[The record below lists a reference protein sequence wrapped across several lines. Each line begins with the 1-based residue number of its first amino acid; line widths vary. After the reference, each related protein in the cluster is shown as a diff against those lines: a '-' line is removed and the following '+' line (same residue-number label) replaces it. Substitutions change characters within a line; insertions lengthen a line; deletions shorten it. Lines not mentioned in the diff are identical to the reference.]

1 MQNLQHPYEEIFGEI
16 KILLA
21 ELSNSN
27 SYENLLTKE
36 NQLNQ
41 LYQKFSFL
49 KISNEFGLLSIKNE
63 SIEEA
68 ENQETNLDSNLI
80 SVEDFDNQS
89 KVAEIIVAETEI
101 HDIFDDVPE
110 VEEVYSFKEID
121 EREHSQENVVS
132 EVSDFAE
139 IESNENEIDEEFQPG
154 KNQLSENEY
163 VEEVS
168 SFSEIDPQEN
178 ELVEEVS
185 NFAELDSDENII
197 EEEILSQEN
206 QVLENEPV
214 SEVPSFTEIDSQVH
228 SEENRVQDENESAE
242 NEFVAEIEENLL
254 QDSSQ
259 KLEPMQD
266 SQFSFAMDREEI
278 QGPKEDDYE
287 ARLAEKEA
295 KLKEL
300 EEKRRQIVEFSREN
314 ATAHEKPKEQ
324 YQAQQEDPQDKKF
337 KLANIKGLKIAKS
350 LFDDDHLE
358 DLEHHQPKQDSGSL
372 LKNNVPTDYMEAP
385 KPKPEFKLD
394 LNDRIAFSQHLFDGS
409 QSELNQV
416 VTALN
421 SFTSLDKAQEFLS
434 DIYYERDWKKVDS
447 YAQRLWT
454 LVENRFL

>member
-21 ELSNSN
+21 ELSNSD

-49 KISNEFGLLSIKNE
+49 KISNKFGLSLITNE
-63 SIEEA
+63 ALEVT

-80 SVEDFDNQS
+80 SVEEFEDEN
-89 KVAEIIVAETEI
+89 KVAEIIVAETEV

-110 VEEVYSFKEID
+110 VEEVHSFKEID
-121 EREHSQENVVS
+121 EQEHSQENAVE
-132 EVSDFAE
+132 EVSNFAE
-139 IESNENEIDEEFQPG
+139 IESQENEVEEEFE
-154 KNQLSENEY
+154 SEEILVLEDES

-168 SFSEIDPQEN
+168 SFAEIDSEEN

-185 NFAELDSDENII
+185 NFAEIDSDEKQI
-197 EEEILSQEN
+197 EEEIKAEDSKF
-206 QVLENEPV
+206 LENESV
-214 SEVPSFTEIDSQVH
+214 SNFNEINSKEIN
-228 SEENRVQDENESAE
+228 SEENKVEEQIEE
-242 NEFVAEIEENLL
+242 NEFVSEIEDNLL

-266 SQFSFAMDREEI
+266 SQFSFAMNREEV
-278 QGPKEDDYE
+278 QAPKEENYE
-287 ARLAEKEA
+287 ERLAEKEA

-300 EEKRRQIVEFSREN
+300 EENRRKIVELSKN
-314 ATAHEKPKEQ
+314 PVPQEKPRQDYETQ
-324 YQAQQEDPQDKKF
+324 DEHPDKKF
-337 KLANIKGLKIAKS
+337 KLANIKGLKVAKS

-358 DLEHHQPKQDSGSL
+358 DMEQHQPKQESGSL

>member
-16 KILLA
+16 QILLA
-21 ELSNSN
+21 ELSNSD
-27 SYENLLTKE
+27 SIENLVTKE

-41 LYQKFSFL
+41 IYQKFSFL
-49 KISNEFGLLSIKNE
+49 KISNDFGFSSTADEALEIIDNE
-63 SIEEA
+63 
-68 ENQETNLDSNLI
+68 ETNLDSDMI
-80 SVEDFDNQS
+80 SIEEFDNES
-89 KVAEIIVAETEI
+89 KVAEIIVDETEI
-101 HDIFDDVPE
+101 HDIFDEVPE
-110 VEEVYSFKEID
+110 VEEVHSFKEID
-121 EREHSQENVVS
+121 ENEHYDEDLNQEANGIAEIASQENVVEEKFQS
-132 EVSDFAE
+132 EE
-139 IESNENEIDEEFQPG
+139 ISVLEDDS
-154 KNQLSENEY
+154 
-163 VEEVS
+163 VEEIS
-168 SFSEIDPQEN
+168 GFSDIDSEEK

-185 NFAELDSDENII
+185 NFAEIDSDDNQI
-197 EEEILSQEN
+197 EEEINSQET
-206 QVLENEPV
+206 QIPETESINEV
-214 SEVPSFTEIDSQVH
+214 SSLTEIDSEENEVKEKFD
-228 SEENRVQDENESAE
+228 SEED
-242 NEFVAEIEENLL
+242 EFVSEIQDNLL

-266 SQFSFAMDREEI
+266 SQFSFAMNREDV
-278 QGPKEDDYE
+278 QAPKEDDYKE
-287 ARLAEKEA
+287 KLAEKEA

-300 EEKRRQIVEFSREN
+300 EENRRKIVELSREN
-314 ATAHEKPKEQ
+314 NNFEKPKQDYETLNDEQ
-324 YQAQQEDPQDKKF
+324 HDKKF
-337 KLANIKGLKIAKS
+337 KLASIKGLKIAKS

-358 DLEHHQPKQDSGSL
+358 ELEQHQPKQESGSL

-416 VTALN
+416 VTVLN

>member
-16 KILLA
+16 KILLS

-27 SYENLLTKE
+27 SYEGLLAKE

-49 KISNEFGLLSIKNE
+49 KISNEFGFSLTTSEVLE
-63 SIEEA
+63 VT

-80 SVEDFDNQS
+80 SVEEFEDEN
-89 KVAEIIVAETEI
+89 KVAEIIVAETEV

-110 VEEVYSFKEID
+110 VEEVHSFKEID
-121 EREHSQENVVS
+121 EQEHSQENVIE
-132 EVSDFAE
+132 EVSSFAE
-139 IESNENEIDEEFQPG
+139 IESQENEVEEEFQ
-154 KNQLSENEY
+154 SEEIS
-163 VEEVS
+163 VLEDESVKEVS
-168 SFSEIDPQEN
+168 SFSKIDSEEN
-178 ELVEEVS
+178 ESVEEVS
-185 NFAELDSDENII
+185 NFAEIDSEEEEI
-197 EEEILSQEN
+197 EEEIQAEESQF
-206 QVLENEPV
+206 VENESV
-214 SEVPSFTEIDSQVH
+214 SNFNEIN
-228 SEENRVQDENESAE
+228 SEENKVEEKVEE
-242 NEFVAEIEENLL
+242 NEFVSEIEENLL

-266 SQFSFAMDREEI
+266 SQFSFAMNREEI
-278 QGPKEDDYE
+278 QAPKEDDYQE
-287 ARLAEKEA
+287 RLAEKEA

-300 EEKRRQIVEFSREN
+300 EENRRKIVELSKN
-314 ATAHEKPKEQ
+314 TVPQEKPRQDYE
-324 YQAQQEDPQDKKF
+324 AQDEHPDKKF
-337 KLANIKGLKIAKS
+337 KLANIKGLKVAKS

-358 DLEHHQPKQDSGSL
+358 EVQQHQPKQESGSL

-416 VTALN
+416 VTVLN

>member
-1 MQNLQHPYEEIFGEI
+1 MQNLLHPYEEIFGEI
-16 KILLA
+16 KNLLA

-41 LYQKFSFL
+41 IYQKFSFL
-49 KISNEFGLLSIKNE
+49 KISNEFGFSSTSNE
-63 SIEEA
+63 ALEVI
-68 ENQETNLDSNLI
+68 ENQETNLDSDLI
-80 SVEDFDNQS
+80 SVEEFEDEN
-89 KVAEIIVAETEI
+89 KVAEIIVAETEV

-110 VEEVYSFKEID
+110 VEEVHSFKEID
-121 EREHSQENVVS
+121 EQEHYHENVVE
-132 EVSDFAE
+132 EVSNFAE
-139 IESNENEIDEEFQPG
+139 IESEVNQVQEEFE
-154 KNQLSENEY
+154 SEQSQVLEDEST
-163 VEEVS
+163 EEVS
-168 SFSEIDPQEN
+168 SFSEIDSEEN

-185 NFAELDSDENII
+185 NFAEIDSNEVQVD
-197 EEEILSQEN
+197 EEIHSQEN
-206 QVLENEPV
+206 AENETVTEV
-214 SEVPSFTEIDSQVH
+214 SGLAETDSDNKVEEKIETE
-228 SEENRVQDENESAE
+228 E
-242 NEFVAEIEENLL
+242 NEFVSEIEENLL

-266 SQFSFAMDREEI
+266 SQFSFAMNREEV
-278 QGPKEDDYE
+278 QAPKEDDYQE
-287 ARLAEKEA
+287 RLAEKEA

-300 EEKRRQIVEFSREN
+300 EENRRKIVELSKN
-314 ATAHEKPKEQ
+314 TVPQEKPRQDYE
-324 YQAQQEDPQDKKF
+324 AQDEHPDKKF
-337 KLANIKGLKIAKS
+337 KLANIKGLKVAKS

-358 DLEHHQPKQDSGSL
+358 EVQQHQPKQESGSL

-416 VTALN
+416 VAVLN
-421 SFTSLDKAQEFLS
+421 SFNSLDKAQEFLS

>member
-1 MQNLQHPYEEIFGEI
+1 MQNLQHPYKEIFGEI

-21 ELSNSN
+21 ELSNSD
-27 SYENLLTKE
+27 SVENLLTKE
-36 NQLNQ
+36 NHLNQ
-41 LYQKFSFL
+41 LYQKFSYL
-49 KISNEFGLLSIKNE
+49 KISNEFGYSSTINE
-63 SIEEA
+63 SLEVI
-68 ENQETNLDSNLI
+68 ENQEINIDSSLI
-80 SVEDFDNQS
+80 SVEEFNDEN
-89 KVAEIIVAETEI
+89 KMAEIIVAETEV

-110 VEEVYSFKEID
+110 VEEVHSFKEID
-121 EREHSQENVVS
+121 EQEHSKENEID
-132 EVSDFAE
+132 EVFNFAE
-139 IESNENEIDEEFQPG
+139 IESKENEVEEEIPTEEISVLEDE
-154 KNQLSENEY
+154 S

-168 SFSEIDPQEN
+168 SFSEIDSDKN

-185 NFAELDSDENII
+185 NFAEIDSDENQTEDDIKS
-197 EEEILSQEN
+197 EESQIVAGESVN
-206 QVLENEPV
+206 DV
-214 SEVPSFTEIDSQVH
+214 SNSAEID
-228 SEENRVQDENESAE
+228 SEENRVEEEIGTEE
-242 NEFVAEIEENLL
+242 NEFVSEIEENLL

-266 SQFSFAMDREEI
+266 SQFSFAMDREEV
-278 QGPKEDDYE
+278 QGPREDNYE

-314 ATAHEKPKEQ
+314 VTPVEKPKGNYESQ
-324 YQAQQEDPQDKKF
+324 NEDPHDKKF

-358 DLEHHQPKQDSGSL
+358 DMEQHQPKQESGSL

-416 VTALN
+416 VAVLN
-421 SFTSLDKAQEFLS
+421 SFTSLEKAQEFLS
-434 DIYYERDWKKVDS
+434 DIYYEKDWKKVDN

>member
-21 ELSNSN
+21 ELSNSD

-41 LYQKFSFL
+41 LYQKFSYL
-49 KISNEFGLLSIKNE
+49 KISNEFGFSPTTNE
-63 SIEEA
+63 ALEVT

-80 SVEDFDNQS
+80 SVEEFDDEN
-89 KVAEIIVAETEI
+89 KVAEIIVAETEV

-110 VEEVYSFKEID
+110 VEEVHSFKEID
-121 EREHSQENVVS
+121 EQEHSQENVID
-132 EVSDFAE
+132 EVSNFAE
-139 IESNENEIDEEFQPG
+139 IDSQENEVEEEFQ
-154 KNQLSENEY
+154 SEEISVLEDKS

-168 SFSEIDPQEN
+168 NFSEIDSKEN
-178 ELVEEVS
+178 ELMEEVS
-185 NFAELDSDENII
+185 NFAEIDSEENQID
-197 EEEILSQEN
+197 EEIHAEEH

-214 SEVPSFTEIDSQVH
+214 SEVSSFAEIS
-228 SEENRVQDENESAE
+228 SEENRVEEKVEE
-242 NEFVAEIEENLL
+242 NEFVSEIEENLL

-266 SQFSFAMDREEI
+266 SQFSFAMNREEV
-278 QGPKEDDYE
+278 QAPKEDDYQE
-287 ARLAEKEA
+287 RLAEKEA

-300 EEKRRQIVEFSREN
+300 EENRRKIVELSKN
-314 ATAHEKPKEQ
+314 AVPQEKPRQDYETQ
-324 YQAQQEDPQDKKF
+324 DEHPDKKF
-337 KLANIKGLKIAKS
+337 KLANIKGLKVAKS

-358 DLEHHQPKQDSGSL
+358 DMEQHQPKQESGSL

-416 VTALN
+416 VTVLN